1 MKRLKYIA
9 LIIAFGTLTACS
21 NWLEILPQN
30 MQPSKEYWN
39 SKESVE
45 SVLGAG
51 YVKLRE
57 NVYSLIDWG
66 ELRGGV
72 LYATKGDAATKLQ
85 NFRITPDDKSV
96 CNWRGLYEIINMANS
111 VLLYGPGVL
120 EKDETLNENQ
130 LNSFLTEAYFLRALS
145 YFYLVRN
152 WRDVPLILTPYV
164 NDDTDYSI
172 AKSPASVVLAQIK
185 TDITTALESGA
196 AKESFD
202 DISFTK
208 GRATRW
214 ALNALMADVCLWTE
228 NYKEAEDYCNA
239 ILNGS
244 GSGFIP
250 VFVEDG
256 TRWFEMF
263 YPGNSNEAIF
273 EIQWNRTTHNQT
285 NKLTS
290 LFGYNNPTY
299 EIQAVALEPLQEDFL
314 ASTGDNHRGK
324 FGTYV
329 TAAGPNVEESDFG
342 YVWKYNGIGLLDDFT
357 NRTSNEND
365 GNFIIYRV
373 AEIMLMKAEALIMT
387 GPDRWEE
394 ALALVNRIR
403 TRAGVPEHVVNDWGG
418 VNEETMLRY
427 VLDERKLELTA
438 EGKRWYDVLR
448 FGKMSNYKYRQQ
460 FLIDEVTAPWS
471 GTTKSWITSVLT
483 DDNALYLPIWQT
495 EIETNKLLEQN
506 PYYQ

>member
-1 MKRLKYIA
+1 MKKLKYILVIVA
-9 LIIAFGTLTACS
+9 VSLSTACS
-21 NWLEILPQN
+21 NWLEIMPQN

-39 SKESVE
+39 SKENVE

-51 YVKLRE
+51 YVKLRD
-57 NVYSLIDWG
+57 NVYKLIDWG

-72 LYATKGDAATKLQ
+72 LYAVKGTEAMNLQ
-85 NFRITPDDKSV
+85 GFRTMPSDKAV
-96 CNWRGLYEIINMANS
+96 CDWRSLYEVINMANS
-111 VLLYGPGVL
+111 VLKYGPGVL

-152 WRDVPLILTPYV
+152 WRDVPLVLTPYV
-164 NDDTDYSI
+164 NDATEYSLPKSADT
-172 AKSPASVVLAQIK
+172 VVLNQIK
-185 TDITTALESGA
+185 QDILTALESGA

-202 DISFTK
+202 DIALTK
-208 GRATRW
+208 GRATKW

-228 NYKEAEDYCNA
+228 DYREVETYCDA
-239 ILNGS
+239 ILNAS

-273 EIQWNRTTHNQT
+273 EIQWNKTTYNQT

-290 LFGYNNPTY
+290 LFGANNPTY
-299 EIQAVALEPLQEDFL
+299 EIQMITTEQLETDYQQSIGE
-314 ASTGDNHRGK
+314 NHRGK

-329 TAAGPNVEESDFG
+329 KAASSTEEEVDFG
-342 YVWKYNGIGLLDDFT
+342 YVWKYKGIGLLNDYT
-357 NRTSNEND
+357 TRSSNEND
-365 GNFIIYRV
+365 GNFILYRV
-373 AEIMLMKAEALIMT
+373 AEILLMKAEALIMQ
-387 GPDRWEE
+387 GSDRWSE
-394 ALALVNRIR
+394 ALELVNRVR
-403 TRAGVPEHVVNDWGG
+403 TRSGAQPHEVNDWGG
-418 VNEETMLRY
+418 VSEETMLRY
-427 VLDERKLELTA
+427 VLDERTLELAA

-448 FGKMSNYKYRQQ
+448 FGKMSNFKYRQQ

-471 GTTKSWITSVLT
+471 GTTKSWITSVLSN
-483 DDNALYLPIWQT
+483 DDALYLPIWQK
-495 EIETNKLLEQN
+495 EIETNKLLVQN